1 MKYKIEKNTVQET
14 LIIPLYARKICSE
27 IYKNIYQDK
36 TASLLIDKIDYDFS
50 LIEKKKLSFIE
61 RFGFLEVAVRQYDLT
76 TEIKE
81 YIKKHPECSVVNLGC
96 GLDNSAR
103 LCDNGRIKIYN
114 IDFPDVIELRNKL
127 LPPEEREE
135 NIPSDLNN
143 TEWMDKIDSSSGI
156 IFFASGVFYY
166 FLKEQVKSLV
176 CNLESRF
183 PGSVLIFDGANS
195 FAVKTITKTW
205 LKKAEIKN
213 VGAYFS
219 VSNAKKEI
227 SPWSN
232 KIDVLSKGYMLGYNN
247 LKDPS
252 VSSFSRF
259 LAKVGDKVMKMQIV
273 KITFKEGV

>member
-1 MKYKIEKNTVQET
+1 M
-14 LIIPLYARKICSE
+14 
-27 IYKNIYQDK
+27 
-36 TASLLIDKIDYDFS
+36 IDKIDYDFS

-135 NIPSDLNN
+135 NIPCDLNN
-143 TEWMDKIDSSSGI
+143 TEWMDKIDSSSGN

-195 FAVKTITKTW
+195 FAVKMITKTW